1 MCLKLQKNGMR
12 QLWNPIDWNIT
23 CTVSPDFPNMQLG
36 TLLIIHHSLL
46 RTTDDWQIVRLAM
59 YPKFHQVISLW
70 LRDVSGYLW
79 TFDLSRQSF
88 ENIILLYPINVCSS
102 IFIFFMWYIYI
113 YIMNYICVTVMI
125 IVIINVLFV
134 PIARLGTNLH
144 EAMVVA
150 SR

>member
-79 TFDLSRQSF
+79 TFDLSRSLLRTSSYY
-88 ENIILLYPINVCSS
+88 ILLMYAAVFSYFSCD
-102 IFIFFMWYIYI
+102 IYI